1 MIEDVLKGSSLK
13 SFVREEKKIERT
25 EEMQTGEIKIE
36 TTEETRTEKFNVNH
50 LFKNDKALKK
60 QDDLANR
67 FRENVNQEE
76 LTLSQKEEK
85 SKEEQIEYMYKNF
98 GQSLTKFL
106 DDKSIIEI
114 YLNQDGFLRIEKFGE
129 GRYLTDVRLS
139 PTESESIL
147 KLVADFNKTVLTRE
161 NATISTVLPNGER
174 ISGAIYDTV
183 GHRPVFTIRKKS
195 NVRFELDY
203 YVKTGVITQQQKEYI
218 EKQIR
223 NKKNIIIAGNTSSGK
238 TSFANACLK
247 VIENKELE
255 LLKYNYKDNKAVSEY
270 LNTIEHLD
278 QLNKKKL
285 TELNGGMIKE
295 YGERIGIIEQVPE
308 LICNSTNIM
317 NYVVTQHCSALDLLR
332 LCMRMTPDRIL
343 YGELRTGE
351 ETKELLKAWNSGHDG
366 GVSTIHASVEKG
378 SIKALDKMEQYL
390 DELKLGL
397 DSQRQLIGESVDVI
411 IALARIG
418 TETGGFERKLVGIL
432 EVEDY
437 DKNAKQYVTKVIYQ
451 APKIEIA

>member
-25 EEMQTGEIKIE
+25 EEMETGEIKIE
-36 TTEETRTEKFNVNH
+36 TEETRTEKFNVNH

-129 GRYLTDVRLS
+129 GRYLTNVRLT

-203 YVKTGVITQQQKEYI
+203 YVKTGVITQEQKEYI

>member
-13 SFVREEKKIERT
+13 TFVKEEKKIERT

-36 TTEETRTEKFNVNH
+36 TEEIRTEKFNVNH

-129 GRYLTDVRLS
+129 GRYLTNVRLS

>member
-25 EEMQTGEIKIE
+25 EEMETGEIKIE
-36 TTEETRTEKFNVNH
+36 TEETRTEKFNVNH

-203 YVKTGVITQQQKEYI
+203 YVKTGVITQGQKEYI

-270 LNTIEHLD
+270 LDTIEHLD

-451 APKIEIA
+451 APKIEVA

>member
-451 APKIEIA
+451 APKIEVA

>member
-1 MIEDVLKGSSLK
+1 MLNERLKDVPLNKGVNK
-13 SFVREEKKIERT
+13 EINMFEE
-25 EEMQTGEIKIE
+25 EIKE
-36 TTEETRTEKFNVNH
+36 KEEFNVNH
-50 LFKNDKALKK
+50 LLKGDKALNKK
-60 QDDLANR
+60 VDLANR
-67 FRENVNQEE
+67 FKESVDGDE

-85 SKEEQIEYMYKNF
+85 SKEEKIEYMYKNF
-98 GQSLTKFL
+98 GQHLTKFL
-106 DDKSIIEI
+106 DDDSIIEI

-129 GRYLTDVRLS
+129 GRYLTSIRLS

-147 KLVADFNKTVLTRE
+147 KLVASFNDTVLTRE
-161 NATISTVLPNGER
+161 QATISTVLPNGER

-195 NVRFELDY
+195 KIRFELDY
-203 YVKTGVITQQQKEYI
+203 YVKTGVITQEQKEYI

-255 LLKYNYKDNKAVSEY
+255 LLKMNYKNNPVVNEY
-270 LNTIEHLD
+270 LQGIEHLD
-278 QLNKKKL
+278 QLSKKKL

-295 YGERIGIIEQVPE
+295 YGERIGMIEEVPE
-308 LICNSTNIM
+308 LVCNCTNVM
-317 NYVVTQHCSALDLLR
+317 NYVVTEHNPAIKLLR

-378 SIKALDKMEQYL
+378 TVKALEKMEQYL
-390 DELKLGL
+390 DELGLGL
-397 DSQRQLIGESVDVI
+397 ESQRQLIGESVDVI
-411 IALARIG
+411 IALARVG
-418 TETGGFERKLVGIL
+418 TETGGFERKLVGIM
-432 EVEDY
+432 EVKDY
-437 DKNAKQYVTKVIYQ
+437 DKNKKEYITNVIYQ
-451 APKIEIA
+451 AKVEEVA

>member
-1 MIEDVLKGSSLK
+1 MIEDVLNGSSLK

-25 EEMQTGEIKIE
+25 EEMETGEIKIE
-36 TTEETRTEKFNVNH
+36 TEETRTEKFNVNH

-451 APKIEIA
+451 APKIEVA

>member
-25 EEMQTGEIKIE
+25 EEMETGEIKIE
-36 TTEETRTEKFNVNH
+36 TEKTRTEKFNVNH

-129 GRYLTDVRLS
+129 GRYLTNVRLS

-203 YVKTGVITQQQKEYI
+203 YVKTRVITQQQKEYI

-451 APKIEIA
+451 APKIEVA

>member
-25 EEMQTGEIKIE
+25 EEMETGEIKIE
-36 TTEETRTEKFNVNH
+36 TEETRTEKFNVNH

-203 YVKTGVITQQQKEYI
+203 YVKTGVITQGQKEYI

-451 APKIEIA
+451 APKIEVA

>member
-25 EEMQTGEIKIE
+25 EEMETGEIKIE
-36 TTEETRTEKFNVNH
+36 TEKTRTEKFNVNH

-129 GRYLTDVRLS
+129 GRYLTNVRLS

-451 APKIEIA
+451 APKIEVA

>member
-25 EEMQTGEIKIE
+25 EEMETGEIKIE
-36 TTEETRTEKFNVNH
+36 TEETRTEKFNVNH

-129 GRYLTDVRLS
+129 GRYLTNVRLS

-183 GHRPVFTIRKKS
+183 GHKPVFTIRKKS

-203 YVKTGVITQQQKEYI
+203 YVKTGVITQGQKEYI

-270 LNTIEHLD
+270 LDTIEHLD

-437 DKNAKQYVTKVIYQ
+437 DKNTKEYVTKVIYQ
-451 APKIEIA
+451 APKIEVA

>member
-25 EEMQTGEIKIE
+25 EEMETGEIKIE
-36 TTEETRTEKFNVNH
+36 TEETRTEKFNVNH

-174 ISGAIYDTV
+174 ISGVIYDTV

-451 APKIEIA
+451 APKIEVA

>member
-25 EEMQTGEIKIE
+25 EEMETGEIKIE
-36 TTEETRTEKFNVNH
+36 TEETRTEKFNVNH

-203 YVKTGVITQQQKEYI
+203 YVKTGVITQEQKEYI

-437 DKNAKQYVTKVIYQ
+437 EKNAKQYVTKVIYQ
-451 APKIEIA
+451 APKIEVA

>member
-203 YVKTGVITQQQKEYI
+203 YVKTGVITQEQKEYI

-451 APKIEIA
+451 APKIEVA

>member
-25 EEMQTGEIKIE
+25 EEMETGEIKIE
-36 TTEETRTEKFNVNH
+36 TEETRTEKFNVNH

-129 GRYLTDVRLS
+129 GRYLTNVRLS

-203 YVKTGVITQQQKEYI
+203 YVKTGVITQGQKEYI

-270 LNTIEHLD
+270 LDTIEHLD

-451 APKIEIA
+451 APKIEVA

>member
-25 EEMQTGEIKIE
+25 EEMETGEIKIE
-36 TTEETRTEKFNVNH
+36 TEETRTEKFNVNH

-203 YVKTGVITQQQKEYI
+203 YVKTGVITQGQKEYI

>member
-25 EEMQTGEIKIE
+25 EEMETGEIKIE
-36 TTEETRTEKFNVNH
+36 TEETRTEKFNVNH

-129 GRYLTDVRLS
+129 GRYLTNVRLS

-451 APKIEIA
+451 APKIEVA

>member
-25 EEMQTGEIKIE
+25 EEMETGEIKIE
-36 TTEETRTEKFNVNH
+36 TEETRTEKFNVNH

-270 LNTIEHLD
+270 LDTIEHLD

-451 APKIEIA
+451 APKIEVA

>member
-13 SFVREEKKIERT
+13 TFAREEKKIERI

-36 TTEETRTEKFNVNH
+36 TEETRTEKFNVNH

-129 GRYLTDVRLS
+129 GRYLTNVRLS

-183 GHRPVFTIRKKS
+183 GHKPVFTIRKKS

-203 YVKTGVITQQQKEYI
+203 YVKTGVITQGQKEYI

-270 LNTIEHLD
+270 LDTIEHLD

-437 DKNAKQYVTKVIYQ
+437 DKNTKEYVTKVIYQ
-451 APKIEIA
+451 APKIEVA

>member
-25 EEMQTGEIKIE
+25 EEMETGEIKIE
-36 TTEETRTEKFNVNH
+36 TEETRTEKFNVNH

-270 LNTIEHLD
+270 LDTIEHLD

-366 GVSTIHASVEKG
+366 GVSTIHASVVKG

-451 APKIEIA
+451 APKIEVA

>member
-25 EEMQTGEIKIE
+25 EEMETGEIKIE
-36 TTEETRTEKFNVNH
+36 TEETRTEKFNVNH

-129 GRYLTDVRLS
+129 GRYLTNVRLS

-203 YVKTGVITQQQKEYI
+203 YVKTGVITQEQKEYI

-451 APKIEIA
+451 APKIEVA

>member
-13 SFVREEKKIERT
+13 SFVRKEKKIERT
-25 EEMQTGEIKIE
+25 EEMETGEIKIE
-36 TTEETRTEKFNVNH
+36 TEETRTEKFNVNH

-451 APKIEIA
+451 APKIEVA

>member
-25 EEMQTGEIKIE
+25 EEMETGEIKIE
-36 TTEETRTEKFNVNH
+36 TEETRTEKFNVNH

>member
-13 SFVREEKKIERT
+13 TFAREEKKIERI

-36 TTEETRTEKFNVNH
+36 TEEIRTEKFNVNH

-129 GRYLTDVRLS
+129 GRYLTNVRLS

-183 GHRPVFTIRKKS
+183 GHKPVFTIRKKS

-203 YVKTGVITQQQKEYI
+203 YVKTGVITQGQKEYI

-270 LNTIEHLD
+270 LDTIEHLD

-437 DKNAKQYVTKVIYQ
+437 DKKTKEYVTKVIYQ
-451 APKIEIA
+451 APKIEVA

>member
-25 EEMQTGEIKIE
+25 EEMETGEIKIE
-36 TTEETRTEKFNVNH
+36 TEETRTEKFNVNH

-129 GRYLTDVRLS
+129 GRYLTNVRLT

-203 YVKTGVITQQQKEYI
+203 YVKTGVITQAQKEYI

-285 TELNGGMIKE
+285 IELNGGMIKE

-451 APKIEIA
+451 APKIEVA

>member
-13 SFVREEKKIERT
+13 TFAREEKKIERI

-36 TTEETRTEKFNVNH
+36 TEETRTEKFNVNH

-203 YVKTGVITQQQKEYI
+203 YVKTGVITQEQKEYI

-451 APKIEIA
+451 APKIEVA

>member
-1 MIEDVLKGSSLK
+1 M
-13 SFVREEKKIERT
+13 
-25 EEMQTGEIKIE
+25 
-36 TTEETRTEKFNVNH
+36 KFNVNH

-129 GRYLTDVRLS
+129 GRYLTNVRLS

-451 APKIEIA
+451 APKIEVA

>member
-25 EEMQTGEIKIE
+25 EEMETGEIKIE
-36 TTEETRTEKFNVNH
+36 TEETRTEKFNVNH

-129 GRYLTDVRLS
+129 GRYLTDVRLT

-203 YVKTGVITQQQKEYI
+203 YVKTGVITQGQKEYI

-451 APKIEIA
+451 APKIEVA

>member
-25 EEMQTGEIKIE
+25 EEMETGEIKIE
-36 TTEETRTEKFNVNH
+36 TEETRTEKFNVNH

-129 GRYLTDVRLS
+129 GRYLTNVRLS

-397 DSQRQLIGESVDVI
+397 DSQRQLIGESIDVI

>member
-203 YVKTGVITQQQKEYI
+203 YVKTGVITQEQKEYI

-270 LNTIEHLD
+270 LDTIEHLD

>member
-25 EEMQTGEIKIE
+25 EEMETGEIKIE
-36 TTEETRTEKFNVNH
+36 TEETRTEKFNVNH

-76 LTLSQKEEK
+76 LKLSQKEEK

-147 KLVADFNKTVLTRE
+147 KRVADFNKTVLTRE

-203 YVKTGVITQQQKEYI
+203 YVKTGVITQEQKEYI

-451 APKIEIA
+451 APKIEVA

>member
-25 EEMQTGEIKIE
+25 EEMETGEIKIE
-36 TTEETRTEKFNVNH
+36 TEETRTEKFNVNH

-203 YVKTGVITQQQKEYI
+203 YVKTGVITQEQKEYI

-270 LNTIEHLD
+270 LDTIEHLD

-451 APKIEIA
+451 APKIEVA

>member
-25 EEMQTGEIKIE
+25 EETETGEIKIE
-36 TTEETRTEKFNVNH
+36 TEETRTEKFNVNH

-129 GRYLTDVRLS
+129 GRYLTNVRLS

-203 YVKTGVITQQQKEYI
+203 YVKTGVITQGQKEYI

>member
-25 EEMQTGEIKIE
+25 EEMETGEIKIE
-36 TTEETRTEKFNVNH
+36 TEETRTEKFNVNH

-183 GHRPVFTIRKKS
+183 GHKPVFTIRKKS

-203 YVKTGVITQQQKEYI
+203 YVKTGVITQGQKEYI

-270 LNTIEHLD
+270 LDTIEHLD

-437 DKNAKQYVTKVIYQ
+437 DKNTKEYVTKVIYQ
-451 APKIEIA
+451 APKIEVA

>member
-25 EEMQTGEIKIE
+25 EEMETGEIKIE
-36 TTEETRTEKFNVNH
+36 TEETRTEKFNVNH

-161 NATISTVLPNGER
+161 NTTISTVLPNGER

-451 APKIEIA
+451 APKIEVA

>member
-25 EEMQTGEIKIE
+25 EEMETGEIKIE
-36 TTEETRTEKFNVNH
+36 TEETRTEKFNVNH

-203 YVKTGVITQQQKEYI
+203 YVKTGVITQEQKEYI

-451 APKIEIA
+451 APKIEVA

>member
-1 MIEDVLKGSSLK
+1 MLGK
-13 SFVREEKKIERT
+13 KKIERT
-25 EEMQTGEIKIE
+25 EEMETGEIKIE
-36 TTEETRTEKFNVNH
+36 TEETRTEKFNVNH

-451 APKIEIA
+451 APKIEVA

>member
-67 FRENVNQEE
+67 FRENLNQEE

-129 GRYLTDVRLS
+129 GRYLTNVRLS

-451 APKIEIA
+451 APKIEVA

>member
-25 EEMQTGEIKIE
+25 EEMETGEIKIE
-36 TTEETRTEKFNVNH
+36 TEETRTEKFNVNH

-203 YVKTGVITQQQKEYI
+203 YVKTGVITQGQKEYI

-270 LNTIEHLD
+270 LDTIEHLD